1 MLHVD
6 NNRRI
11 LCVSTTTTQSYH
23 SRSTLRARTSSADTE
38 AASTVSTASIQ
49 HLQQRATGASS
60 GICFYL
66 RHDLVVTWNGTSV
79 LKRRSAFDCQGR
91 NKRNPVRW
99 LATGPG
105 GVPYWN
111 LNRNGGRAW
120 LLVLEWI
127 SVPSRSNTPSHRPR
141 CRMTSTSWCTR
152 CPPPRPVTCVVSATS
167 KL

>member
-1 MLHVD
+1 MTVDD

-11 LCVSTTTTQSYH
+11 FCVSTITTHTTPAPHLELALHQQILKRHPQY
-23 SRSTLRARTSSADTE
+23 L
-38 AASTVSTASIQ
+38 Q
-49 HLQQRATGASS
+49 HLQYLQQRATGASS

-66 RHDLVVTWNGTSV
+66 RHDPVVTWNGTSV

-152 CPPPRPVTCVVSATS
+152 CPPPRPVTCVVSATA